1 MKILL
6 ALVAMALAGCAG
18 SSYQVNNYQEDPKA
32 KSSDYQG
39 KRLFVA
45 PLLLAAASAGNS
57 SSSVDSGKQALLIN
71 KERLAETYNAGLT
84 ERFQKKFKGVTVALG
99 PDLARYNAV
108 LTAEKLEET
117 AQFFGKGQAE
127 YYFKHPKRD
136 VLDSLGI
143 QADLVLYITSLTVS
157 IRDVAAANFKA
168 SGGGIGGGGG
178 SWMPTMSMGAGGKPT
193 MGHTFIGG
201 GGGNVSESMEETR
214 KPKMIASVK
223 YIIWDFGKASA
234 AAYGQFQIENGVDRD
249 DIQGHWDDI
258 TRTVTDRIASYA
270 GKLN

>member
-1 MKILL
+1 MKTLL
-6 ALVAMALAGCAG
+6 ALLSIVLAGCAG

-32 KSSDYQG
+32 KRADYQG
-39 KRLFVA
+39 KKLFVA

-71 KERLAETYNAGLT
+71 KERLAETYNTGLT
-84 ERFQKKFKGVTVALG
+84 ERFQKKFKGVTVAQG
-99 PDLARYNAV
+99 PDMARYNAV

-117 AQFFGKGQAE
+117 VQFFGKGQAE

-157 IRDVAAANFKA
+157 IRDVAAANFK
-168 SGGGIGGGGG
+168 GGGGGGG
-178 SWMPTMSMGAGGKPT
+178 SWGTTMSMGAGGKPT
-193 MGHTFIGG
+193 VGHTFTGG
-201 GGGNVSESMEETR
+201 GGGGDSMEETK

-258 TRTVTDRIASYA
+258 TRTVTNRIASYA

>member
-1 MKILL
+1 MKTLL
-6 ALVAMALAGCAG
+6 ALIAIALAGCAG
-18 SSYQVNNYQEDPKA
+18 STYQINNYQEDPKA
-32 KSSDYQG
+32 KSADYQG
-39 KRLFVA
+39 KKLFVA

-57 SSSVDSGKQALLIN
+57 SSAVDSGKQALLIS
-71 KERLAETYNAGLT
+71 KEKLAETYNTGLT
-84 ERFQKKFKGVTVALG
+84 ERFRKKFKGVTVVQG

-108 LTAEKLEET
+108 LTPEKLEET

-127 YYFKHPKRD
+127 YYFKHPKRE

-143 QADLVLYITSLTVS
+143 QADLVLYVTSLAVS

-168 SGGGIGGGGG
+168 SGGGMGGG
-178 SWMPTMSMGAGGKPT
+178 SWGAPTVSMGAGGTPT
-193 MGHTFIGG
+193 VTPNFIGG
-201 GGGNVSESMEETR
+201 GGGGGGDESMEDTK

-258 TRTVTDRIASYA
+258 TRTVTDRIVSHT